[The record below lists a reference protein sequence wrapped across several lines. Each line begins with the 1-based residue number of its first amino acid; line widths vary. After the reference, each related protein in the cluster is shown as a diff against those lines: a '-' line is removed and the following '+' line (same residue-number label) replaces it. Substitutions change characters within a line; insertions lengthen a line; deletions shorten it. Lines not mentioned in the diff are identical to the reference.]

1 MGTKEPLGQLTA
13 THPRAPAMGPTHSSL
28 ITHHSP
34 MPTNYELM
42 DAYRHWWRL
51 SFGTTPNSQ
60 AVVVAAAWA
69 SHVLATYQDGQSD
82 QAGEA
87 SK

>member
-1 MGTKEPLGQLTA
+1 
-13 THPRAPAMGPTHSSL
+13 
-28 ITHHSP
+28 

-42 DAYRHWWRL
+42 EAYRHWWRA

-82 QAGEA
+82 QAGVA